1 MVAQKLLY
9 SYSDC
14 ILNRFISRIRDIL
27 HKYFLVNMKSQEGKN
42 IVKYRW
48 WIISFFILLTIVL
61 GLQIPKAEFDPDLDN
76 YLPAKMP
83 ARINTYKIEK
93 IFGGNSMLM
102 VVLETDDVLKTET
115 LQRLEKLS
123 NAFSS
128 LEVVKKNLSLFTSK
142 NIASED
148 GMMIVGDAIEGIPNT
163 PEEREELREKLRKN
177 KMVYEITVSTDFKM
191 SSIII
196 ILNKGADDE
205 EVLESVNAV
214 LEEFPGPEKAYI
226 GGLPLIREMATSEM
240 THDFLL
246 LMPVGLVVMLIMLYA
261 FFRQKRGVFLP
272 FSVVVMSIFI
282 SMGVLPILGWKLSM
296 ISILLPVMLIAIAN
310 DYGIHI
316 VSHYQEL
323 QKEEGEKAIP
333 FRIALRVYQYLK
345 RPVILTGLTTIVGT
359 MSLLTH
365 KMIPARQLGVLSTIG
380 ITVALIMSLFFI
392 PAVLSLFKKTQPSKT
407 FFGIKK
413 DYLGVVLSFI
423 GRKVS
428 MHPKTILTSSVLLS
442 LVVGIGIYFL
452 EVDTDLVRF
461 FPKNHPIRQGAEVI
475 DEHFGGTQTLSV
487 LIEGDIKDPDLLKR
501 LEYYEMELKDFPG
514 VGRVASVSDVIREIS
529 KALNDKG
536 DSLYDKIPDTRN
548 AVAQYFGLYNMSG
561 DEGDFDQLVD
571 FDYRYARMI
580 ITLDDA
586 SNQSIKKII
595 EKIEQIT
602 ANDPYDISI
611 GGRSYTTLELSNL
624 VVNGQVRSI
633 GIAILAIFLL
643 ISLIFKSVSSGLIS
657 IVPLGLAVI
666 FLFGLMGILGI
677 RLDISTAIL
686 SSIMIGVGVDYTIHF
701 IWRYKFERK
710 SIAEPGKAV
719 QRTIETTGR
728 GIFFNATSVIIG
740 FLVLFLSSFPP
751 IRFFGFLVIISI
763 SACLAG
769 AFLVIPGIL
778 MLSKPR
784 FVEPV
789 EDKD

>member
-1 MVAQKLLY
+1 
-9 SYSDC
+9 
-14 ILNRFISRIRDIL
+14 
-27 HKYFLVNMKSQEGKN
+27 
-42 IVKYRW
+42 
-48 WIISFFILLTIVL
+48 
-61 GLQIPKAEFDPDLDN
+61 
-76 YLPAKMP
+76 
-83 ARINTYKIEK
+83 
-93 IFGGNSMLM
+93 MLM
-102 VVLETDDVLKTET
+102 VVLESDDVLKEET

-123 NAFSS
+123 DAFTS
-128 LEVVKKNLSLFTSK
+128 LEIVKKTLSLFTSK
-142 NIASED
+142 SIISED
-148 GMMIVGDAIEGIPNT
+148 GMMIVDDAIEGIPNT
-163 PEEREELREKLRKN
+163 VEEREELREKLKKN
-177 KMVYEITVSTDFKM
+177 RMVYEVTISTDFKM

-196 ILNKGADDE
+196 ILNKGVSDDE
-205 EVLESVNAV
+205 VLSSVNAV
-214 LEEFPGPEKAYI
+214 IEEFPGPEKVYI

-240 THDFLL
+240 TNDFLL

-261 FFRQKRGVFLP
+261 FFRQKRGVILP
-272 FSVVVMSIFI
+272 FSVVVMSIII
-282 SMGVLPILGWKLSM
+282 SMGIIPLLGWKLSM

-333 FRIALRVYQYLK
+333 VKIALRVYQYLK

-359 MSLLTH
+359 MSLLSH
-365 KMIPARQLGVLSTIG
+365 KMIPARQLGVLSSVG
-380 ITVALIMSLFFI
+380 IAVALIMSLFFI
-392 PAVLSLFKKTQPSKT
+392 PAVLSMIKKTQPSKT
-407 FFGIKK
+407 VFGIKK
-413 DYLGVVLSFI
+413 DYLGVILSFI
-423 GRKVS
+423 GKKVS
-428 MHPKTILTSSVLLS
+428 KHPKKILTTSVLLS
-442 LVVGIGIYFL
+442 FVVGIGIYFL
-452 EVDTDLVRF
+452 EVDTDLERF
-461 FPKNHPIRQGAEVI
+461 FPKNHPIRQGAEI
-475 DEHFGGTQTLSV
+475 INEHFGGTQTLSV
-487 LIEGDIKDPDLLKR
+487 LVEGDIKDPELLR
-501 LEYYEMELKDFPG
+501 RMEYYGSELKDFPG
-514 VGRVASVSDVIREIS
+514 VGRVASVSDVIKEIS

-536 DSLYDKIPDTRN
+536 DPLYDKIPDSRS

-571 FDYRYARMI
+571 FDFRYARMI

-586 SNQSIKKII
+586 SNQAIKKII
-595 EKIEQIT
+595 EKIELLT

-624 VVNGQVRSI
+624 VINGQVRSI

-643 ISLIFKSVSSGLIS
+643 ISLIFRSISSGLIT

-710 SIAEPGKAV
+710 SIKDPGKAV

-728 GIFFNATSVIIG
+728 GIFFNAMSVIIG

-778 MLSKPR
+778 MISKPK
-784 FVEPV
+784 FVEP
-789 EDKD
+789 DKDKK